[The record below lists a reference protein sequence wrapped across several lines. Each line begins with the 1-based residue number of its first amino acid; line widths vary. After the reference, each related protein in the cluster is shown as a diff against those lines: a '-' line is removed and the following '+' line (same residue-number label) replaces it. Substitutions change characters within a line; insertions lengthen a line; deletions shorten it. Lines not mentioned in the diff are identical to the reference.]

1 MFNTFINA
9 LQLPPLYKPSAT
21 NFWDEEHISQQM
33 LAAHLD
39 KNFEGASRKF
49 TFIDASADWIKN
61 NLPPRQFP
69 QLLDVGCG
77 PGLYTERFCSLGYQ
91 VTGIDFSKR
100 SIAYAKHSAQKQT
113 LAIDYH
119 YQDYLTMDFYSAFDL
134 ATFIY
139 CDYGALSTANRA
151 LILQKIYQALKPG
164 GRLLLDVFSL
174 AKFQA
179 FAEARTWEHFPLGGF
194 WRAEPYLEI
203 KNCVKYP
210 EHVTLEQ
217 YVIVTDTRSDAFYIW
232 NTYFTPDK
240 LEKETTAAGFRTIA
254 LYGDVSGSTYSA
266 ASPTLAL
273 LVEK

>member
-1 MFNTFINA
+1 
-9 LQLPPLYKPSAT
+9 
-21 NFWDEEHISQQM
+21 
-33 LAAHLD
+33 
-39 KNFEGASRKF
+39 
-49 TFIDASADWIKN
+49 
-61 NLPPRQFP
+61 
-69 QLLDVGCG
+69 
-77 PGLYTERFCSLGYQ
+77 
-91 VTGIDFSKR
+91 
-100 SIAYAKHSAQKQT
+100 
-113 LAIDYH
+113 
-119 YQDYLTMDFYSAFDL
+119 MDFYSAFDL

-194 WRAEPYLEI
+194 WRAEPYLET

-266 ASPTLAL
+266 ASPYAGAPCRKIIRCLASNCYLAL
-273 LVEK
+273 HFLLYNINSKKLRKQVPPWRKRL

>member
-69 QLLDVGCG
+69 QLLYVGCG
-77 PGLYTERFCSLGYQ
+77 PGLYTERFCRLGYQ

-100 SIAYAKHSAQKQT
+100 SIVYAKQSAQKQT

-194 WRAEPYLEI
+194 WRAEPYLET

>member
-77 PGLYTERFCSLGYQ
+77 PGLYTERFCRLGYQ

-100 SIAYAKHSAQKQT
+100 SIVYAKQSAQKQT

-194 WRAEPYLEI
+194 WRAEPYLET

-210 EHVTLEQ
+210 EHMTLEQ

>member
-77 PGLYTERFCSLGYQ
+77 PGLYTERFCRLGYQ

-100 SIAYAKHSAQKQT
+100 SIVYAKQSAQKQT

-119 YQDYLTMDFYSAFDL
+119 YQDYLTMAFSSAFDL

-194 WRAEPYLEI
+194 WRAEPYLET